1 MMASAATWVNLNV
14 IILSKDSQTKRNILR
29 YLLYV
34 GSKRMIQMHL
44 FTKTETIYKN
54 KNVFS
59 PCLLPAELRDSCLFS
74 SLITVC

>member
-44 FTKTETIYKN
+44 FTKTETSYKNKKLIYKN
-54 KNVFS
+54 TDIEHKLMVTK
-59 PCLLPAELRDSCLFS
+59 ERRG
-74 SLITVC
+74 

>member
-1 MMASAATWVNLNV
+1 MVQTYSGLLLSHKKSEMMASAATWVNLNV
-14 IILSKDSQTKRNILR
+14 IILSKDSQTKRNIIR

-54 KNVFS
+54 KNVF
-59 PCLLPAELRDSCLFS
+59 
-74 SLITVC
+74 TKTQT

>member
-1 MMASAATWVNLNV
+1 MPSAATWVNLNV
-14 IILSKDSQTKRNILR
+14 IILSKDSQIKRNSLR

-54 KNVFS
+54 KNVF
-59 PCLLPAELRDSCLFS
+59 
-74 SLITVC
+74 TKTQT

>member
-1 MMASAATWVNLNV
+1 MPSAATWVNLNV
-14 IILSKDSQTKRNILR
+14 IILSKDSQIKRNILR

-54 KNVFS
+54 KNVFTRENQS
-59 PCLLPAELRDSCLFS
+59 KMGN
-74 SLITVC
+74 

>member
-54 KNVFS
+54 KNVF
-59 PCLLPAELRDSCLFS
+59 
-74 SLITVC
+74 TKTQT